1 MTSFH
6 IRTECLCFVPFLA
19 DKTDSSFHVWQ
30 LSVITQSRSNL
41 ASGFICCLFQ
51 EYNGRLGERKRV
63 LMSNCF
69 SSGMIQHIWGIFPF
83 ESYSIL
89 SFSIKHVIFW
99 TETAPLH
106 QTIQTTPPQHIEK
119 NESHA
124 LAWAPTQDEKHCD
137 FRLVRYSLC
146 SLLLLS
152 LTFWAIFNYS
162 SYLNIF

>member
-41 ASGFICCLFQ
+41 DSGFICCLFQ
-51 EYNGRLGERKRV
+51 EYNGRQGERKRKRV

-69 SSGMIQHIWGIFPF
+69 LAEWFNGIFPF

-89 SFSIKHVIFW
+89 SFSIKHVVFW

-106 QTIQTTPPQHIEK
+106 QIIQTTPPQHIEK
-119 NESHA
+119 NESHD
-124 LAWAPTQDEKHCD
+124 LASAPTQDEKHCD